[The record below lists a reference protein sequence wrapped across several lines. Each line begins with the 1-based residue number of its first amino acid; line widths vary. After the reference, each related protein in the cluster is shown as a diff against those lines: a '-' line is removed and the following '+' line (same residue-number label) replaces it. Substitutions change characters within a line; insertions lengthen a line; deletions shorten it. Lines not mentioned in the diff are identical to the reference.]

1 MIMMDDEV
9 QESDEQQTNT
19 TGWRQV
25 EVAVA
30 DSAQVEGL
38 EDTDEQRVDGNPN
51 LLDLMY
57 PL

>member
-1 MIMMDDEV
+1 MMDDEV

-19 TGWRQV
+19 AGWRQV

-38 EDTDEQRVDGNPN
+38 DDTDEQRVDGNPN